1 MDILY
6 YNARGH
12 DRSLDPKEL
21 GKVRLSTNSL
31 LWLNG
36 TADEIE
42 ALKLPKAIAG
52 AVDAC
57 RPRKADVQ
65 VHGDY
70 YCIAFPVLDT
80 GGTASTSLLSLIV
93 GQDWLCSVGEGEA
106 TDFSDL
112 IRHDVGETMK
122 GKLSGSTL
130 AAALIADHFSRVH
143 ERISTINREIDRME
157 ERVLTGKESR
167 NTLQVM
173 AVLRRQASRLREL
186 VDAYRAITHTLTRP
200 DFLPDMAAEDK
211 NHFAHLQAGYERLQ
225 DDVARVRD
233 TVVASFELYATR
245 VAQDTNRLLRTLTF
259 FTIGIGLIGALAGIF
274 GMNFK
279 AALFE
284 QGEAGFSA
292 ATMIMGAILLVT
304 GFVAIRSY
312 RRP

>member
-1 MDILY
+1 MHIQF

-12 DRSLDPKEL
+12 DRALEAKDL
-21 GKVRLSTNSL
+21 AKVRLTADSL
-31 LWLNG
+31 LWING

-42 ALKLPKAIAG
+42 ALKLPIAIGG
-52 AVDAC
+52 AVDSC
-57 RPRKADVQ
+57 RPGKADVR
-65 VHGDY
+65 VHDAH
-70 YCIAFPVLDT
+70 YCVALPVLDK
-80 GGTASTSLLSLIV
+80 GGTASTSLLSLVV
-93 GQDWLCSVGEGEA
+93 GQDWLCSVGDGEA
-106 TDFSDL
+106 ADFSGL
-112 IRHDVGETMK
+112 LRHDVGETMK

-130 AAALIADHFSRVH
+130 AAALIADHFGRVH
-143 ERISTINREIDRME
+143 ERVAVINREIDRME
-157 ERVLTGKESR
+157 ERVLTGRESR

-186 VDAYRAITHTLTRP
+186 VDAYRAIVHTLNRP
-200 DFLPDMAAEDK
+200 DFLPDMASEDK
-211 NHFAHLQAGYERLQ
+211 NHFAHLQAGYERLE

-284 QGEAGFSA
+284 RGESGFALATA
-292 ATMIMGAILLVT
+292 AMASILLAT
-304 GFVAIRSY
+304 TAVAFRSY
-312 RRP
+312 RKP